1 MSNRHGLDWQ
11 GLKGLW
17 GVGNN
22 GVCKPPC
29 KQAVHGVPG
38 GAPDLQAMYTGYIG
52 RELDE
57 DSLVKYKAFLTTSE
71 LFLNQFLVFTLLI
84 FES

>member
-1 MSNRHGLDWQ
+1 M
-11 GLKGLW
+11 
-17 GVGNN
+17 
-22 GVCKPPC
+22 
-29 KQAVHGVPG
+29 HGVPG

-57 DSLVKYKAFLTTSE
+57 DSLVKYKAFLTTTE